1 MNPVGSQDAF
11 EGMSRSLLNFIERAL
26 PEWRLRG
33 LGTLFNERADIPY
46 NSGGRFCHLCLD
58 GQRDAV
64 GRHLVGGRW
73 YAV

>member
-1 MNPVGSQDAF
+1 
-11 EGMSRSLLNFIERAL
+11 MSRSLLNFIERAL

-33 LGTLFNERADIPY
+33 LGTLLNPDFLDERADIPC
-46 NSGGRFCHLCLD
+46 NSVGRSSHLCLD

>member
-1 MNPVGSQDAF
+1 
-11 EGMSRSLLNFIERAL
+11 MSRSLLNFIERAL

-33 LGTLFNERADIPY
+33 PGNLLNKDMLDERADIPY
-46 NSGGRFCHLCLD
+46 NSFGRSCHLCLD
-58 GQRDAV
+58 DQRDAV

>member
-1 MNPVGSQDAF
+1 
-11 EGMSRSLLNFIERAL
+11 MSRSLLNFIERAL

-33 LGTLFNERADIPY
+33 LGTLLNPDFLDERADIPY
-46 NSGGRFCHLCLD
+46 NSGGRSCHLCLD